1 MLDLRES
8 LLFFKQKAG
17 KTTIL
22 LLLFGLLGLCTICL
36 VTIITSAEADEP
48 YKKTK
53 DQLEW
58 WQEAIVYQIYP
69 RSFQDSD
76 GDGTGDLNGKS
87 FRCIGS
93 PKCRVYVY

>member
-1 MLDLRES
+1 MLYLRES
-8 LLFFKQKAG
+8 LSFFKHKAG
-17 KTTIL
+17 KATI

-53 DQLEW
+53 DRLDW
-58 WQEAIVYQIYP
+58 WQESIVYQIYP

-87 FRCIGS
+87 FD
-93 PKCRVYVY
+93 